1 MENKLFSIEI
11 ITPKR
16 VIFEG
21 EVKAVFAPGTCG
33 NFEIL
38 KNHAPFISSMTIGEI
53 RLRQEDGYDDYY
65 ATSGGFVEVHQNK
78 VLILAET
85 CEKASD
91 IDLNKAKEAHEL
103 ALKKMEER
111 SSYDPEQI
119 TFAIKRSINR
129 IRIASK
135 YAEHQKI

>member
-1 MENKLFSIEI
+1 MDSKSFSIEI
-11 ITPKR
+11 ITPKH

-21 EVKAVFAPGTCG
+21 EVVAVFAPGTCG

-53 RLRQEDGYDDYY
+53 RIRQEDGYDDYY

-91 IDLNKAKEAHEL
+91 IDLNKAKEAHEH

-119 TFAIKRSINR
+119 TLAIKRSINR

-135 YAEHQKI
+135 YAERQKI